1 MQVGRGV
8 SHEHLGAKPP
18 DIPQGAQ
25 LGGAHLGPFLPVKM
39 LIAKMARKEV
49 LNEYGNLDS
58 TLVIYESPFRV
69 SKLLDEIGKFLGN
82 RYVSIC
88 SELTKIHENI
98 NRGHVDEIDSSTIVE
113 KGEYVVLVAKEGYS
127 GGK

>member
-1 MQVGRGV
+1 M
-8 SHEHLGAKPP
+8 
-18 DIPQGAQ
+18 
-25 LGGAHLGPFLPVKM
+25 
-39 LIAKMARKEV
+39 
-49 LNEYGNLDS
+49 NEYGNLDS